1 VARKRRPAFLSG
13 SACAVTVV
21 LLGWLA
27 LGTVAQAAVQD
38 EAKGYRLAGTLAVGQ
53 DHIAFLA
60 VPQGGQVL
68 VRAGSV
74 VNGVQ
79 VVAVTAHEATLKFPS
94 GTIELLLDGTNRP
107 AAPVESSAILA
118 KKDDPR
124 NRVYDR
130 QVSGDQV
137 SRELA
142 PAAIGVQGGAQSG
155 TTVAAQRIAAVLDL
169 PDGSTVRKVG
179 PIPVTSA
186 QGAIQQI
193 EQAFESAAPVV
204 ILDIQTP
211 KGPGRVYLHRDGD

>member
-1 VARKRRPAFLSG
+1 ML
-13 SACAVTVV
+13 ACLVRGTAAHA
-21 LLGWLA
+21 A
-27 LGTVAQAAVQD
+27 LQD

-53 DHIAFLA
+53 DFIAFLA

-79 VVAVTAHEATLKFPS
+79 VVAVTAHEAQLKFPS

-107 AAPVESSAILA
+107 AAPVKSSAVLA
-118 KKDDPR
+118 RTDDSR

-142 PAAIGVQGGAQSG
+142 ATATGVQGSAPGSRMI
-155 TTVAAQRIAAVLDL
+155 AAQRIADVLEL
-169 PDGSTVRKVG
+169 PLGSSVLRVG
-179 PIPVTSA
+179 PQPVTSA
-186 QGAIQQI
+186 AAAIDQI
-193 EQAFESAAPVV
+193 GTAFESQAPVV
-204 ILDIQTP
+204 ILDIKTP
-211 KGPGRVYLHRDGD
+211 KGPGRVYLHKNGD